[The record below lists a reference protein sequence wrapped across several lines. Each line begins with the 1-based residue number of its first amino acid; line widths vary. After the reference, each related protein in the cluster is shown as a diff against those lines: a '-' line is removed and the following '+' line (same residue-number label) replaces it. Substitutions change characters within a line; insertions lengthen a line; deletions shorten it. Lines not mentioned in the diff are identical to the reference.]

1 MIITALQTSLTIH
14 LTLIIVENYFMK
26 IQVYLKFEYLNSPL
40 FLFIILCPTLKSY
53 EYFLYFI
60 SIYQA
65 LILNKILSIHVLV
78 VPVASP
84 QALVVART
92 RVALTHLALSHRRIR
107 NY

>member
-1 MIITALQTSLTIH
+1 
-14 LTLIIVENYFMK
+14 MK

-84 QALVVART
+84 QCEALVVART
-92 RVALTHLALSHRRIR
+92 HECRFDALDALFLMCTTVFLTIIFFK
-107 NY
+107 YVTVF